1 MEMVKKLNRINL
13 AKIFSVIFIIALSVG
28 AVGAGVNFQGV
39 DFNIPDDFNKSGV
52 VRDFNDLGSEGK
64 TCRYINGSNEIIEI
78 TVVSD
83 WMGMSL
89 DDLRQDKASSTS
101 LRGHDGWS
109 FKKNNLYCFSYID
122 GDKGIIVG
130 VSDKALLN
138 QIIV

>member
-13 AKIFSVIFIIALSVG
+13 AKIFSIIFIITLFVG
-28 AVGAGVNFQGV
+28 AVGASINFQGV
-39 DFNIPDDFNKSGV
+39 NFNIPDDFNKSGV

-89 DDLRQDKASSTS
+89 DDLHQDKASSTS
-101 LRGHDGWS
+101 IKGHDGWG
-109 FKKNNLYCFSYID
+109 FKKDNLYCFSYMD
-122 GDKGIIVG
+122 DDKGIIVG
-130 VSDKALLN
+130 VSDKSLLN